1 MVLLPRYPPKNRIL
15 YSRGGGNLPH
25 FGNRCFKRNF
35 LRLCQSWK
43 DNTGARAD
51 GWNAWRAWKPLHP
64 NKAERFKISCSL
76 SCTHLF
82 VPAYYSA
89 VLFASLVEKKTLF
102 YELFL
107 PNVPENCEFASQCC
121 SKNPCEWS
129 CHCWTCYIRVVFHS
143 TTAADP
149 AQLARTPPPPPPCLI
164 LTTTSYAAKEDSWF
178 PASTLLCKKTS
189 SVICQSRPA
198 MVVVHNASTGSIVLQ
213 KLLSSLV
220 KCPWRSV
227 ASTDYFR
234 NLCFL
239 LS

>member
-1 MVLLPRYPPKNRIL
+1 MQFKLHTPFCSCVLQCGVVCKFGWKKNFVLWTFSAER
-15 YSRGGGNLPH
+15 
-25 FGNRCFKRNF
+25 
-35 LRLCQSWK
+35 SWK
-43 DNTGARAD
+43 L
-51 GWNAWRAWKPLHP
+51 W
-64 NKAERFKISCSL
+64 ICI
-76 SCTHLF
+76 
-82 VPAYYSA
+82 A
-89 VLFASLVEKKTLF
+89 VLFQKSLWMILS
-102 YELFL
+102 LL
-107 PNVPENCEFASQCC
+107 NVLYKSCFSLDNCSW
-121 SKNPCEWS
+121 PC
-129 CHCWTCYIRVVFHS
+129 
-143 TTAADP
+143 AACTH
-149 AQLARTPPPPPPCLI
+149 AAAPPPCLI

-189 SVICQSRPA
+189 SVICQSRPE